1 MVLFYLICSNNGEKG
16 MFRTNGGLIGK
27 YRPPTIGAASGIW
40 TPSEQIIAKHGQF
53 WASND
58 PNFDK
63 VSLLMHMEGQNN
75 STSFRDS
82 SFNNH
87 SFTVTGDAKL
97 TTSLSKF
104 GGSSATFDGSGDYIS
119 ISDNSAFGM
128 GTSDYTVEAWIYC
141 KFTNLTT
148 SAPYRLWSIFPTTNN
163 TSELFFGSFS
173 SPYLHKLTFRTYTDV
188 IIFTLT
194 KDNFYNIWRHVAVV
208 RYNGA
213 ISVYVDGVA
222 ATREA
227 SYVSTVASHNLG
239 TSSALRIGIGRDGGD
254 GFYGNIDEFRITK
267 GLARYTS
274 NFTVPTSVFSDG

>member
-1 MVLFYLICSNNGEKG
+1 MVLYYPICSNNGEKE
-16 MFRTNGGLIGK
+16 MFRANGGLIGQ
-27 YRPPTIGAASGIW
+27 YRPPTIVSASGIW
-40 TPSEQIIAKHGQF
+40 TPIEQINAKRGQI
-53 WASND
+53 WTSND

-63 VSLLMHMEGQNN
+63 VSLLMHMDGPNN
-75 STSFRDS
+75 STNFIDS
-82 SFNNH
+82 SFRNH

-119 ISDNSAFGM
+119 IGDNSAFGM

-141 KFTNLTT
+141 KFTNSTT
-148 SAPYRLWSIFPTTNN
+148 TAPYRLWSIVPTTNN
-163 TSELFFGSFS
+163 RSELFFGDFS
-173 SPYLHKLTFRTYTDV
+173 SPYLHKLCFRSYSDV

-194 KDNFYNIWRHVAVV
+194 KDNFYNIWRHVALV

-222 ATREA
+222 ATRGA
-227 SYVSTVASHNLG
+227 SYVSTVASHDLG
-239 TSSALRIGIGRDGGD
+239 TLSSLRIGNGHTGTDV
-254 GFYGNIDEFRITK
+254 FYGNIDELRITK

-274 NFTVPTSVFSDG
+274 NFTAPTSVFSD